1 MQKCSILDIWLGSEY
16 ASVKICTTL
25 FLNDGNCQFQVKKK
39 SNTRTINAVLF
50 SKSAINTRAY
60 FTHCSCV
67 SCFIFEQ
74 VNTSWVGFYLGR
86 FNHYKQ
92 VLGEKKSKLD
102 RKPGAVTFICK
113 KLFFYAKSNQTQNFF
128 IIIEKHKKDLLFSK
142 IIHMQ
147 LASFLN
153 NQLPHT
159 NSWHLLV
166 QSKQ

>member
-50 SKSAINTRAY
+50 SKSAINTPKLILFWCLYCQLWAY

-92 VLGEKKSKLD
+92 VLGGKKSKLD

-113 KLFFYAKSNQTQNFF
+113 KLFFYAKSNLTQKQPPMYSTEIGISQNL
-128 IIIEKHKKDLLFSK
+128 ILLYNYLMLS
-142 IIHMQ
+142 
-147 LASFLN
+147 
-153 NQLPHT
+153 
-159 NSWHLLV
+159 
-166 QSKQ
+166 